1 MEKEATI
8 KKMAELL
15 LSRAT
20 MLAYH
25 CPNCGAPLF
34 EKEGKVLCP
43 TCGEVKVVREGEEE
57 EGKEEVAPQAKA
69 EVEPQ
74 EGNEILLEKRKEL
87 LLRLKD
93 EKDLRVILDILE
105 AIKRIDGILRGS
117 HRK

>member
-1 MEKEATI
+1 MEKEETI

-15 LSRAT
+15 LARAT

-25 CPNCGAPLF
+25 CPRCSAPLF
-34 EKEGKVLCP
+34 EKEGRVLCP
-43 TCGEVKVVREGEEE
+43 NCGEVRVVREGEEAE
-57 EGKEEVAPQAKA
+57 EESIPQAEA

-93 EKDLRVILDILE
+93 EKDLRAILDILE
-105 AIKRIDGILRGS
+105 AVRRIDEILRD
-117 HRK
+117 